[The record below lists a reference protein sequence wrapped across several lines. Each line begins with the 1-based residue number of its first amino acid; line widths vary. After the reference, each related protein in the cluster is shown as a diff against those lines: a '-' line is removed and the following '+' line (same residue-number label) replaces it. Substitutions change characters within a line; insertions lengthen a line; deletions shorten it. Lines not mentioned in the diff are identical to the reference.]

1 MKINSLE
8 IIDSAN
14 EIDIAND
21 RLIVEKKGKTY
32 QIGVKALV
40 DRIDT
45 KSRQVT
51 KTSWVFLGPNDVV
64 NILGEKI
71 SITAGSEIK
80 KTVQVA
86 NFSSIAVPA
95 SCRRVMCVADAENLT
110 LFSKYR
116 GFFRLAFA
124 VKERVKIIFIL
135 ENIQDPIIE
144 TAESTGLNANDSTKI
159 HNQLMKG
166 LTRTVN
172 SRKDIVGPL
181 TARGKIPSY
190 YYPNKNM
197 EEQNKVSINLVA
209 QPEAQGILHSIKIL
223 AWSY

>member
-95 SCRRVMCVADAENLT
+95 SCRRVMRVADAENLT

-116 GFFRLAFA
+116 GFSRA
-124 VKERVKIIFIL
+124 
-135 ENIQDPIIE
+135 
-144 TAESTGLNANDSTKI
+144 TGKVPN
-159 HNQLMKG
+159 
-166 LTRTVN
+166 
-172 SRKDIVGPL
+172 
-181 TARGKIPSY
+181 Y
-190 YYPNKNM
+190 Y
-197 EEQNKVSINLVA
+197 
-209 QPEAQGILHSIKIL
+209 
-223 AWSY
+223 